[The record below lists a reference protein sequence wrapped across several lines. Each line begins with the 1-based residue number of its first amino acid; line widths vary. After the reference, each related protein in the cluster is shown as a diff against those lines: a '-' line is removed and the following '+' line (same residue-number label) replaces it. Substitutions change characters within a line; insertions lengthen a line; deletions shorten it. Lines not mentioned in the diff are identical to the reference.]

1 MISDKV
7 VMGLVQQEPGVATRL
22 LYQIYIAL
30 RRKEKAQLSKL
41 AMETMRPSATAKL
54 ASISSKMYN
63 ERLKSMIPHEVDVIL
78 RNVSNQFVAVGKE
91 MKEEVNQKHEEELH
105 KKQNILEQQRT
116 ENQES
121 LREAKQKN
129 EELMAKIQASLIHVS
144 KPMPQKMAKM
154 LEKRKEELRKKEA
167 EMFMKEINE
176 FETILTKLEP
186 IGAEKEH
193 ERTSSAVPIMEEPT
207 PLNETLVPCVRVEE
221 HRTFIENLRKRLDEE
236 SKARKE
242 REKRRR
248 RVLLDQL
255 QAHEAQE
262 EVYHEE
268 QLVNRLM
275 RQSLQERRI
284 AVQLMHAR
292 HEKQIIIQNRIFREK
307 QYEEKRLQEFQE
319 ALDKEAVLA
328 RQEKLE
334 HMEQIQQERAV
345 HEQIM
350 AERSEQRF
358 RKHYNLCQKVL
369 DHIIDLVTKIAEY
382 RELTLNLI
390 PKKMMREWKEMFFH
404 EIPFY
409 EQPISKPQSGR
420 GSSADSVQEELMAVL
435 NSQDYEDYKMMTG
448 EWLPPEGGDIHGPP
462 ANNNILGHVVAC
474 IFEIVHPTKPP
485 TPPPVFPPFP
495 IKACILGKI
504 LAGKSTCLKYLA
516 EALQIRVLVPDVL
529 VREAVQ
535 AYEECETTYHTQTQ
549 ENSTEISKEHQGL
562 DEVSTDPGPLACASF
577 NALEGQ
583 ETTSTRASSS
593 KDHFSDAMK
602 NVSKGRLT
610 DLIECDLQDSKEV
623 DKAGSSPQV
632 NVQEPT
638 ETEVSVTSKFEP
650 KPSVRAELGARA
662 AKFLRKGKGVP
673 DELLVEIIVECVRS
687 LPMDCGWILDGFPV
701 TVHQAKLLE
710 KWLTGVD
717 PDKAE
722 KKTKKSNTSLAF
734 DPRAPKDPPPP
745 QPALDIAIL
754 LDVSDNTILARHSE
768 STISLVSG
776 SESQG
781 SVSLQQDNQG
791 NQTVPESSSPEEEQL
806 VPRLASFL
814 DHWPKLE
821 KWFEVKQKI
830 LVRVNG
836 ELEHTE
842 LLEKLELILVETLY
856 KKQCKE
862 VVPEKPA
869 DTEMLPSTAQTEST
883 PSPVT
888 QDNIPKEGKS
898 MKSDSV
904 SGLSSMK
911 IKSKMNVSARDKK
924 QEKSSSVTQSAV
936 AKGKKRKGKVEPNT
950 PEPIIAPEPQ
960 RPPPPKPGS
969 DQWVYVD
976 EPVHQE
982 VAEYLAAYWT
992 SIESTYINTI
1002 QSMMQEERREQHRI
1016 IHYLHKIRVDFQEYL
1031 ESRPDHKQE
1040 FVTQWQNDYNSIAE
1054 DLRHDEDV
1062 KAELLLRLY
1071 NLRES
1076 LWDISDNR
1084 KEEAERE
1091 RMNIM
1096 GNGWLE
1102 DHLGLL
1108 LNIYTTLM
1116 QVEIDRFQDTYR
1128 FLQDYYKVMEGNIP
1142 PEDIKEFARIPL
1154 VSVSYVQTP
1163 ASLLSL
1169 DQEVFSAQDSSQ
1181 LDRQQEPESSSPV
1194 RDSKPEPREDYITE
1208 DMAQDSSQVDRK
1220 GEVENSSPL
1229 IDGKAERREEVDE
1242 KQDATLFKV
1251 PLVPYRIPSSSLA
1264 AKDKGKNLVKV
1275 PGKMKDESIVLE
1287 IPPPLTGVDE
1297 YLILEAYQTATS
1309 TLSSIIQTE
1318 IRINEE
1324 EERKEQKLKEEKEK
1338 ELQKSAGKDSKKKG
1352 GKSADKKKGQQ
1363 AVTPSVPPPVTENP
1377 EVARK
1382 KELREKIFTE
1392 YMGALEHEAQAVR
1405 LQLKLI
1411 KVKAIAVVQEL
1422 KSKAREIFTIME
1434 DQLGARFLQEMESI
1448 NTLLDI
1454 GLGYVN
1460 AGTKI
1465 EHQLILKS
1473 KEFFVNG
1480 DVKMIPDPPPLTR
1493 LPSKEIAKE
1502 GELTIEQLTNL
1513 HRQFMLVAPTGLML
1527 KNTFIEVLQD
1537 LVTLDLGTDQLPDQ
1551 WSSISYSQVLD
1562 IARMLTPESDFL
1574 DWRRFLLSAALPW
1587 PYPSL
1592 AELLDTKRR
1601 FQTVDFAE
1609 TGFVTKEQ
1617 YDQVEL
1623 WFEGEAELKLP
1634 DDPTVPVPF
1643 QRLKQLK
1650 QVFFTLFADESWSP
1664 PELEYNNMLLYFATH
1679 RDPAQGFHRSLSLAS
1694 GIILTWNPDSDSTLL
1709 KSEPC
1714 IDRQSIR
1721 ETPIVLDTPD
1731 EASPSAEMVPIYA
1744 LFQILTH
1751 GVAKSEDTHRHSNKY
1766 EIEQLYCKHL
1776 TQVYNDLG
1784 SKNFEPVPFQ
1794 ILLRHPF
1801 IIDLIKNPV
1810 KFTLPD
1816 FKTILQRK
1824 PVESEAVASSSPELS
1839 VETSSNTPTED
1850 PGASR
1855 RRITK
1860 S

>member
-1 MISDKV
+1 MLETERRGNDSTFEPSTFAREFSTGYLIGEILNRHKLQDDFDQFSKGRNTISQINNFQRLLPTLQLLGVMISDKV

-63 ERLKSMIPHEVDVIL
+63 ERLKSMIPREVDVIL
-78 RNVSNQFVAVGKE
+78 RNVSSQFVALGKE

-121 LREAKQKN
+121 LREAKRKN

-154 LEKRKEELRKKEA
+154 IEKRKEELRKKEA
-167 EMFMKEINE
+167 EGHLGPHVAKEEGQAVDHNNPLHSLLPGPINGQAQAQEQTHKEILRSSRSPPHQALNDGGHKPDVYHDPVRQ
-176 FETILTKLEP
+176 FLQQDPDQGPPPPSMSLSLVNARNHGPLLRQP
-186 IGAEKEH
+186 IGTAITEVDSDQVLLKDDQCPEGNLQTVTYCILHIAIEVTHLVEKT
-193 ERTSSAVPIMEEPT
+193 TSPGGTTEEEAQHKGIAARASSTVHIVEEST
-207 PLNETLVPCVRVEE
+207 PSNEMFVPCVRVEE
-221 HRTFIENLRKRLDEE
+221 HHTFIENLRKRLDEE
-236 SKARKE
+236 GKARKE

-262 EVYHEE
+262 EVYREE

-307 QYEEKRLQEFQE
+307 QYKEKRLQEFQE

-328 RQEKLE
+328 RQEKLD
-334 HMEQIQQERAV
+334 HMEQIQREREV

-382 RELTLNLI
+382 RELTLKVSAIAWALRFGNITGFPQLQTTHI
-390 PKKMMREWKEMFFH
+390 TSTGPDHNAAPFISRKGFH
-404 EIPFY
+404 FIN
-409 EQPISKPQSGR
+409 EQVIC
-420 GSSADSVQEELMAVL
+420 DHWFHFCE
-435 NSQDYEDYKMMTG
+435 MMTG

-462 ANNNILGHVVAC
+462 ANNDILGHVVAR

-485 TPPPVFPPFP
+485 TPPPAFPPFP
-495 IKACILGKI
+495 IKACILGKV
-504 LAGKSTCLKYLA
+504 LAGKSACLKYLA
-516 EALQIRVLVPDVL
+516 EALQIHVLVPDVL
-529 VREAVQ
+529 VREAVR
-535 AYEECETTYHTQTQ
+535 AYEECETTNHTQTQ
-549 ENSTEISKEHQGL
+549 ENSTEVGKEHQGL
-562 DEVSTDPGPLACASF
+562 DEVSTDPGPLERASF
-577 NALEGQ
+577 IALEGQ
-583 ETTSTRASSS
+583 ETTRSTLGSSS
-593 KDHFSDAMK
+593 KDLFSDLMK

-610 DLIECDLQDSKEV
+610 DLIELDSQDSKGV
-623 DKAGSSPQV
+623 VKTGKGSTWTKLDVIMYIYCLFYFQ
-632 NVQEPT
+632 
-638 ETEVSVTSKFEP
+638 
-650 KPSVRAELGARA
+650 PSVRAELGARA

-687 LPMDCGWILDGFPV
+687 LPVDCGWILDGFPV
-701 TVHQAKLLE
+701 TAHQAELLE

-722 KKTKKSNTSLAF
+722 RKTKKSNTSLAF

-745 QPALDIAIL
+745 LPALDIAIL

-768 STISLVSG
+768 STISSVSG

-781 SVSLQQDNQG
+781 SGSLQQHNQG
-791 NQTVPESSSPEEEQL
+791 NRTVPESSSPEEEQL
-806 VPRLASFL
+806 VPRLTGFL

-836 ELEHTE
+836 ELEHAE
-842 LLEKLELILVETLY
+842 LLEKLEHILVEALY

-862 VVPEKPA
+862 VVPEKPV
-869 DTEMLPSTAQTEST
+869 DSEMLPSTAQTEST

-888 QDNIPKEGKS
+888 QENISKEGKP

-904 SGLSSMK
+904 SGLSSIK
-911 IKSKMNVSARDKK
+911 IKSKTNVSARDKK
-924 QEKSSSVTQSAV
+924 QEKSGSVTQSAV
-936 AKGKKRKGKVEPNT
+936 AKGKKGKGKVEPST

-976 EPVHQE
+976 EPIPQE

-992 SIESTYINTI
+992 SIESTYVNTI
-1002 QSMMQEERREQHRI
+1002 QSMMQEERRERHRI
-1016 IHYLHKIRVDFQEYL
+1016 IHYLHKIRIDFQEYL

-1071 NLRES
+1071 NLRER

-1142 PEDIKEFARIPL
+1142 PEDSKEFARIPL
-1154 VSVSYVQTP
+1154 VSVSDAQTP
-1163 ASLLSL
+1163 ASLSAL
-1169 DQEVFSAQDSSQ
+1169 DQELFSARDSSQ
-1181 LDRQQEPESSSPV
+1181 LDRKGEREKSNPLM
-1194 RDSKPEPREDYITE
+1194 DSKSELREE
-1208 DMAQDSSQVDRK
+1208 D
-1220 GEVENSSPL
+1220 
-1229 IDGKAERREEVDE
+1229 DGKQE
-1242 KQDATLFKV
+1242 ATSFKV

-1264 AKDKGKNLVKV
+1264 VKEKGKNLVKV
-1275 PGKMKDESIVLE
+1275 PGKVKDESMVLE
-1287 IPPPLTGVDE
+1287 IPPSLTDVDE
-1297 YLILEAYQTATS
+1297 YLILDAYQTATS

-1318 IRINEE
+1318 MRINEE

-1338 ELQKSAGKDSKKKG
+1338 ELQKSAGRDSKKKG

-1382 KELREKIFTE
+1382 KELREQIFTE

-1405 LQLKLI
+1405 LQLELI
-1411 KVKAIAVVQEL
+1411 KLKAMAVVQEL
-1422 KSKAREIFTIME
+1422 KSKAREIFIIME

-1448 NTLLDI
+1448 DTLLDI

-1465 EHQLILKS
+1465 KHQLILKS

-1502 GELTIEQLTNL
+1502 GELTIEQLSNL

-1537 LVTLDLGTDQLPDQ
+1537 LVTLDLGTHQLPDQ

-1562 IARMLTPESDFL
+1562 IARMLTPESDLL
-1574 DWRRFLLSAALPW
+1574 DWRRFLLSAAQPW

-1601 FQTVDFAE
+1601 FQAVDFAE

-1623 WFEGEAELKLP
+1623 WFQGEAELKLP
-1634 DDPTVPVPF
+1634 DDPTAPLPF

-1650 QVFFTLFADESWSP
+1650 QV
-1664 PELEYNNMLLYFATH
+1664 
-1679 RDPAQGFHRSLSLAS
+1679 
-1694 GIILTWNPDSDSTLL
+1694 
-1709 KSEPC
+1709 
-1714 IDRQSIR
+1714 
-1721 ETPIVLDTPD
+1721 
-1731 EASPSAEMVPIYA
+1731 
-1744 LFQILTH
+1744 
-1751 GVAKSEDTHRHSNKY
+1751 
-1766 EIEQLYCKHL
+1766 
-1776 TQVYNDLG
+1776 
-1784 SKNFEPVPFQ
+1784 
-1794 ILLRHPF
+1794 
-1801 IIDLIKNPV
+1801 
-1810 KFTLPD
+1810 
-1816 FKTILQRK
+1816 
-1824 PVESEAVASSSPELS
+1824 
-1839 VETSSNTPTED
+1839 
-1850 PGASR
+1850 
-1855 RRITK
+1855 
-1860 S
+1860 